1 MKKALK
7 ITAAVLS
14 AILTLALLFTV
25 VTVSIHGV
33 KTGREI
39 ELLKEAGYYN
49 PVSVGDYSLNVATF
63 GKEDGKHTIVG
74 LAGLGMGD
82 YSVAARRMTAPL
94 EEDNL
99 VVFVDRAGYGF
110 SDDADHGMTLEDV
123 VEDYRAAL
131 KNAGIEGPYI
141 LMPHS
146 IGGAYAT
153 FWCSKY
159 PEEIEGIVFVDG
171 SQLGEDAFDEE
182 PPSSVKASD
191 KLLALLAKMG
201 FSRYVLR
208 DYFYHYPDNYTEEE
222 QKLGDAL
229 MLMTLDS
236 VSTLYEDARLAEN
249 AQRAF
254 CEIVENDV
262 PKLYISSSWGIET
275 KEDVIDLA
283 LWINRQIEINRLDI
297 PKRRTDYDDES
308 VKAIIESAETARRER
323 LQPYLDKMGN
333 CSLVCLGGDHM
344 IYEQKPEDC
353 ARLISEFI
361 DGLDK

>member
-1 MKKALK
+1 MKKAIK
-7 ITAAVLS
+7 ITAIVLS
-14 AILTLALLFTV
+14 AILALALLFTLI
-25 VTVSIHGV
+25 TVIVHGV
-33 KTGREI
+33 KTGQEI
-39 ELLKEAGYYN
+39 ELLKAGGYYN
-49 PVSVGDYSLNVATF
+49 PVSVGDYSLNVACF
-63 GKEDGKHTIVG
+63 GNEKGKHTIVG

-110 SDDADHGMTLEDV
+110 SDDADHEMTLEDV

-131 KNAGIEGPYI
+131 KNAGIEGPYV

-159 PEEIEGIVFVDG
+159 PEEIEGVVFVDG
-171 SQLGEDAFDEE
+171 SQLSADAFAEE
-182 PPSSVKASD
+182 PPNRVNALD
-191 KLLALLAKMG
+191 KLLALLARMG
-201 FSRYVLR
+201 FGRYVLR

-229 MLMTLDS
+229 MLMTIDS
-236 VSTLYEDARLAEN
+236 VSTLYEEERLAEN

-262 PKLYISSSWGIET
+262 PKLYISSSWGIES
-275 KEDVIDLA
+275 KEDIVELA
-283 LWINRQIEINRLDI
+283 LWINRQIEINHIDT
-297 PKRRTDYDDES
+297 PKWRTDYDDES
-308 VKAIIESAETARRER
+308 VEEIIENFETARRDM

-333 CSLVCLGGDHM
+333 CNLVCLGGDHM
-344 IYEQKPEDC
+344 IYEQKPEEC
-353 ARLISEFI
+353 ARILSDFI